1 VSTAVGHRIRW
12 VIVWVLIGSWFAGL
26 AFRWLGDSLN
36 LVLVA
41 AIALLAYEL
50 LAEDPPRAV

>member
-12 VIVWVLIGSWFAGL
+12 VTVWVLIATWFAGL
-26 AFRWLGDSLN
+26 AFRWLGDWLN
-36 LVLVA
+36 LALLA

-50 LAEDPPRAV
+50 LAEDPPI